1 MKKCHER
8 IKDEQHLMMLHMT
21 DNKGI
26 TCKAAGEMYG
36 FTKNAVIGVR
46 NRIKQTYWDLD
57 FCQKPENLDCGMTPL
72 WWK

>member
-1 MKKCHER
+1 
-8 IKDEQHLMMLHMT
+8 MT
-21 DNKGI
+21 DNSGM
-26 TCKAAGEMYG
+26 TCKAAGEIYG

-57 FCQKPENLDCGMTPL
+57 FCKKPENLDCGMNPL